1 MHPKPP
7 KKETE
12 NTAYLAFETWQCSF
26 CQEINFALC
35 INFVQLAVALGTH
48 ILGLIIAI
56 VGMIYAA
63 LLWTVLAALKSCGDG
78 SISIFTRD
86 ERCICDLDGTSRIG
100 MS

>member
-1 MHPKPP
+1 MHSPNKN
-7 KKETE
+7 EAE
-12 NTAYLAFETWQCSF
+12 NTAYLAFESIWRCSF
-26 CQEINFALC
+26 CKEINFC

-63 LLWTVLAALKSCGDG
+63 LLWTVLAALTTCGDG
-78 SISIFTRD
+78 SISILTKD
-86 ERCICDLDGTSRIG
+86 DRCVCDLDGTRRIG